1 MSCCIS
7 HENTKQKQ
15 TVNTQE
21 IFRFKYHK
29 NVPHD
34 THMDTLDSKLACKL
48 KLKLSPGLIFFARS
62 RSWTWL
68 LSWTVLW
75 L

>member
-48 KLKLSPGLIFFARS
+48 KLKLSL
-62 RSWTWL
+62 
-68 LSWTVLW
+68 V
-75 L
+75 